1 MFTDNN
7 VYLLW
12 GLLIKSDLYKMAIYR
27 LWPIIM
33 NYQMIFHEDYTI
45 SFMLVLLARKYKYI
59 NKFGLL
65 HLIHINSASN
75 SYLQNTQY
83 YLSVLFFAN
92 IMNEYYLKNNKK
104 DINLLINYINLF
116 INCFQYSKD
125 LYPNLLSHIIKILLD
140 NNYISDESKKKL
152 LFKIGI

>member
-1 MFTDNN
+1 
-7 VYLLW
+7 
-12 GLLIKSDLYKMAIYR
+12 MAIYR

-45 SFMLVLLARKYKYI
+45 SFMLVLLAKKYKYI

-83 YLSVLFFAN
+83 YLNVLFFAN

-104 DINLLINYINLF
+104 DINLLTKLVKIYIQIYYL
-116 INCFQYSKD
+116 I
-125 LYPNLLSHIIKILLD
+125 
-140 NNYISDESKKKL
+140 
-152 LFKIGI
+152 